1 MDALTAIY
9 NYVVRNL
16 TYDYD
21 LADNVEAG
29 YLPDVDATL
38 KSKKGIC
45 FDYAALTTAMLR
57 ARDIPCKLQIGYAGT
72 VKHAWINV
80 YIRSKLLN
88 SAVIPGRAWIRLSI
102 PTVRM
107 KKLFSNT

>member
-1 MDALTAIY
+1 MDAFTAIY

-38 KSKKGIC
+38 KSK
-45 FDYAALTTAMLR
+45 R
-57 ARDIPCKLQIGYAGT
+57 
-72 VKHAWINV
+72 N
-80 YIRSKLLN
+80 
-88 SAVIPGRAWIRLSI
+88 
-102 PTVRM
+102 
-107 KKLFSNT
+107 LF

>member
-1 MDALTAIY
+1 MHKEFVRTAFAVTTKILTSDTLEVSLKNEFLPFLYPNQYVNFTPDSESSKLALSIVSEDTSDVDALTAIY

-38 KSKKGIC
+38 KSK
-45 FDYAALTTAMLR
+45 R
-57 ARDIPCKLQIGYAGT
+57 
-72 VKHAWINV
+72 N
-80 YIRSKLLN
+80 
-88 SAVIPGRAWIRLSI
+88 
-102 PTVRM
+102 
-107 KKLFSNT
+107 LF